1 MTRERPDLSGG
12 EKLENILP
20 SDALSRFLML
30 IARII
35 GVAVAGAMA
44 SAEGDIQLIRQQS
57 LKNRSTSI
65 LDVST
70 LLEAWRRELVTPG
83 DLTET
88 LHRHGFGNDVVP
100 IFVQLAETLMG
111 PAELMDLE
119 LRGVIDGAERTERLA
134 LLGYSTSAA
143 EEFRTLATFKPPV
156 QDVLTFAVRE
166 VFRPAV
172 RERFEMDAEFPGD
185 DPETGAE
192 LMALFAQVGIDETT
206 ARQYWAAHWTLPSLN
221 QAFEMLHR
229 TSETG
234 VTEADLDSLMVAA
247 DVMRRWREPLKA
259 IAYNPITRV
268 DVRRWHAVGLLTE
281 EELTERYRRVGFSPE
296 DAELMTE
303 FTVRFNEQSEDDAL
317 APFRSTLRTRA
328 TGLWRRGAMSTAAL
342 RQVFEELGFPS
353 DQAEAYV
360 TAAEFEREADRV
372 QDVLRRVEPLYVR
385 GFWTEEEAIDRLRGL
400 DFGEDELR
408 VVLDDWTLA
417 RELREE
423 TELDRSER
431 DLSKSD
437 VLGAFRDDLIPRVD
451 AEAFLL
457 ALGYDDAE
465 TQVLAEREELR
476 KGTEARGRA
485 EKGARA
491 LFLAGRADR
500 DATMSALATAE
511 IPPARITLLL
521 LEWESER
528 AARTPELTTAQVQ
541 KSLKLGIIEEQEAAR
556 RLDAKGYTEADRD
569 ILIELA
575 GSAEGVTEEGV

>member
-1 MTRERPDLSGG
+1 
-12 EKLENILP
+12 
-20 SDALSRFLML
+20 
-30 IARII
+30 
-35 GVAVAGAMA
+35 
-44 SAEGDIQLIRQQS
+44 
-57 LKNRSTSI
+57 
-65 LDVST
+65 
-70 LLEAWRRELVTPG
+70 
-83 DLTET
+83 
-88 LHRHGFGNDVVP
+88 
-100 IFVQLAETLMG
+100 
-111 PAELMDLE
+111 
-119 LRGVIDGAERTERLA
+119 
-134 LLGYSTSAA
+134 
-143 EEFRTLATFKPPV
+143 
-156 QDVLTFAVRE
+156 
-166 VFRPAV
+166 
-172 RERFEMDAEFPGD
+172 
-185 DPETGAE
+185 
-192 LMALFAQVGIDETT
+192 
-206 ARQYWAAHWTLPSLN
+206 
-221 QAFEMLHR
+221 
-229 TSETG
+229 
-234 VTEADLDSLMVAA
+234 
-247 DVMRRWREPLKA
+247 

>member
-1 MTRERPDLSGG
+1 
-12 EKLENILP
+12 
-20 SDALSRFLML
+20 
-30 IARII
+30 
-35 GVAVAGAMA
+35 MA

-259 IAYNPITRV
+259 
-268 DVRRWHAVGLLTE
+268 
-281 EELTERYRRVGFSPE
+281 
-296 DAELMTE
+296 
-303 FTVRFNEQSEDDAL
+303 
-317 APFRSTLRTRA
+317 
-328 TGLWRRGAMSTAAL
+328 
-342 RQVFEELGFPS
+342 
-353 DQAEAYV
+353 
-360 TAAEFEREADRV
+360 
-372 QDVLRRVEPLYVR
+372 
-385 GFWTEEEAIDRLRGL
+385 
-400 DFGEDELR
+400 
-408 VVLDDWTLA
+408 
-417 RELREE
+417 
-423 TELDRSER
+423 
-431 DLSKSD
+431 
-437 VLGAFRDDLIPRVD
+437 
-451 AEAFLL
+451 
-457 ALGYDDAE
+457 
-465 TQVLAEREELR
+465 
-476 KGTEARGRA
+476 
-485 EKGARA
+485 
-491 LFLAGRADR
+491 
-500 DATMSALATAE
+500 
-511 IPPARITLLL
+511 
-521 LEWESER
+521 
-528 AARTPELTTAQVQ
+528 
-541 KSLKLGIIEEQEAAR
+541 
-556 RLDAKGYTEADRD
+556 
-569 ILIELA
+569 
-575 GSAEGVTEEGV
+575 

>member
-20 SDALSRFLML
+20 TDALSRFLMS

-35 GVAVAGAMA
+35 AVATAGTMA